1 MDLRSVMNSLSICY
15 DDWSKYIINP
25 NFIQN
30 DNVVTWGN
38 RKSGHNSLPLRLS
51 DVQNMEAEGQYTFVI
66 EADRSLIQ
74 LFYRFDSEFQAI
86 IGASLGYYS
95 TANDSHDVD
104 QQLMDYGVVPTS
116 EVSGSVFGREDDIAR
131 SGPEVGW
138 FRLDYDP
145 DAKALD
151 VTHALCHLHLS
162 GFPRARVIVSGIPTP
177 RQFVE
182 FVFCSFYPSIYRK
195 HRLQGTTEPNVER
208 VWNFRESNILERV
221 NREQL
226 LYENPLDYRRIVHF
240 RVPD

>member
-1 MDLRSVMNSLSICY
+1 MDLRRVMKSLDICY
-15 DDWSKYIINP
+15 HDWSKYIINP

-38 RKSGHNSLPLRLS
+38 RKPGSRRLPVRSS
-51 DVQNMEAEGQYTFVI
+51 DVHEMEAESQYTFVI
-66 EADRSLIQ
+66 EADHSLIQ
-74 LFYRFDSEFQAI
+74 LFYRFDSEFQEI

-95 TANDSHDVD
+95 TAYDSHDID
-104 QQLMDYGVVPTS
+104 LQLMEYGVVPTGDVAGS
-116 EVSGSVFGREDDIAR
+116 EFGHDDDIAAF
-131 SGPEVGW
+131 SPEVGW

-145 DAKALD
+145 DAKTLD

-162 GFPRARVIVSGIPTP
+162 GFPEARVIVSGIPTP

-182 FVFCSFYPSIYRK
+182 FVFCSFYPSIYRE
-195 HRLQGTTEPNVER
+195 HRLQQTTEPSGEST
-208 VWNFRESNILERV
+208 WQFRESNMLARL
-221 NREQL
+221 NQEQL